1 MRTHARA
8 PKLPRQKKKILLLD
22 DDPVSRKLRALV
34 LVVNGF
40 EVYGANSV
48 DDARARLRP
57 AKFDLVLVDCKHDAK
72 GAQQFCQELKKYDG
86 KLRYAVLSNGREPLK
101 APPSEIVI
109 LKSDGPEHLV
119 QCLRT
124 MLEPVA

>member
-22 DDPVSRKLRALV
+22 DDPVSRKLRALT

-40 EVYGANSV
+40 EVYGAGSV
-48 DDARARLRP
+48 EDARARLRP
-57 AKFDLVLVDCKHDAK
+57 ARFDLVLVDCKHDVK
-72 GAQQFCQELKKYDG
+72 GAQQFCQELKKHDG
-86 KLRYAVLSNGREPLK
+86 KLRYAVLSSSREA
-101 APPSEIVI
+101 APQTSETVI

-119 QCLRT
+119 HCLRS
-124 MLEPVA
+124 MLEPAA

>member
-22 DDPVSRKLRALV
+22 DDPVSRKLRALT

-40 EVYGANSV
+40 EVYGAASV

-57 AKFDLVLVDCKHDAK
+57 SKFDLVLVDCKHDAK
-72 GAQQFCQELKKYDG
+72 GAQQFCQDLNKYDG
-86 KLRYAVLSNGREPLK
+86 KLRYAVLTSGAET
-101 APPSEIVI
+101 PPQSGNVI
-109 LKSDGPEHLV
+109 LKSNGPEHLV

-124 MLEPVA
+124 MLEPAA

>member
-1 MRTHARA
+1 MKTQSRA

-40 EVYGANSV
+40 EVYGAASV

-57 AKFDLVLVDCKHDAK
+57 NGFDLVLVDCKNDAK
-72 GAQQFCQELKKYDG
+72 AAQQFCQDLKKMDG
-86 KLRYAVLSNGREPLK
+86 KLRYARLSSNREQADHPHG
-101 APPSEIVI
+101 EVVI
-109 LKSDGPEHLV
+109 LKQEGPEYMV
-119 QCLRT
+119 RQVRT
-124 MLEPVA
+124 MLEPAA

>member
-22 DDPVSRKLRALV
+22 DDPVSRKLRALT

-40 EVYGANSV
+40 EVYGAASV

-57 AKFDLVLVDCKHDAK
+57 SKFDLVLVDCKHDAK
-72 GAQQFCQELKKYDG
+72 GAQQFCQDLEKYDG
-86 KLRYAVLSNGREPLK
+86 MLRYAVLTSGAEPR
-101 APPSEIVI
+101 PPQADNVI
-109 LKSDGPEHLV
+109 LKSNGPEHLV

-124 MLEPVA
+124 MLEPAA

>member
-22 DDPVSRKLRALV
+22 DDPVSRKLRALT

-40 EVYGANSV
+40 EVYGAASV

-57 AKFDLVLVDCKHDAK
+57 SKFDLVLVDCKHDAK
-72 GAQQFCQELKKYDG
+72 GAQQFCQDLEKYDG
-86 KLRYAVLSNGREPLK
+86 KLRYAVLASGAEPH
-101 APPSEIVI
+101 PPQADNVI
-109 LKSDGPEHLV
+109 LKSNGPEHLV

-124 MLEPVA
+124 MLEPAA

>member
-1 MRTHARA
+1 MRTHGRA

-22 DDPVSRKLRALV
+22 DDPVSRKLRALT

-40 EVYGANSV
+40 EVYGAASV

-57 AKFDLVLVDCKHDAK
+57 AKFDLVLVDCKRDTK

-86 KLRYAVLSNGREPLK
+86 KLRYAVLSNASADGH
-101 APPSEIVI
+101 APHSETVI
-109 LKSDGPEHLV
+109 LKSHGPEHLV
-119 QCLRT
+119 HCLRN
-124 MLEPVA
+124 MLEPAA